1 MDFPPVVCPEDLKQ
15 NYGTHGVSHV
25 GLMDALDDHVSRLID
40 GPKESICC
48 ALASHPQS
56 IDLYTLFLPL
66 SSVALFSST
75 PLPHYLKFLS
85 VG

>member
-15 NYGTHGVSHV
+15 DYGIHGVSYV
-25 GLMDALDDHVSRLID
+25 GLMDALDNPVFRLID
-40 GPKESICC
+40 GPTEAICC

-56 IDLYTLFLPL
+56 IDLYTHFLPL
-66 SSVALFSST
+66 SSVALSSSM

-85 VG
+85 VA